1 MGKIKIGDVIG
12 VVAIFGMFYAACII
26 F

>member
-1 MGKIKIGDVIG
+1 MGKIKIGDVVG
-12 VVAIFGMFYAACII
+12 VVAIFGTLYGACIV